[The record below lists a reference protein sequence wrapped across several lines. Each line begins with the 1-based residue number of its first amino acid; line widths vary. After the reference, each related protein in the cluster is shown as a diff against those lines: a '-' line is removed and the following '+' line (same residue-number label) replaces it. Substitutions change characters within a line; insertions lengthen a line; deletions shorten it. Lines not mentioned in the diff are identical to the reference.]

1 MKVDS
6 DITIIGAGPAGL
18 SAAKTLE
25 EQGVGYQLYAKE
37 KHPCRNK
44 PCGGFI
50 PQRTVSQFDLS
61 NIEDAYPINTVE
73 MRFPGVGIKQVA
85 FEESIGVNVSRGEL
99 GQKMLSNLGQA
110 QPRIN
115 LGHEVR
121 MIERQD
127 GYCIIKI
134 TADQSDYE
142 IASRLVIDASGAYPV
157 AVKSG
162 LVRPKLTG
170 SQMGYGQQY
179 HFEKESNADDFE
191 PVNRFYYGHEF
202 SPGGYAWVYPRKRTV
217 VIGSGGLLARVKS
230 DDKRVAEYIEELIKE
245 PIIKE
250 MLANA
255 TPVKKDAAPVPLGG
269 QITPSYAGHILLAGD
284 AAGHCSPISGEGIHY
299 SLVAGKI
306 AGSVAAEAVKES
318 DFCAR
323 YLKRYQDHWKK
334 AFGSDLKWGLWLQK
348 RFTGSDDGESKS
360 AFLESEKSCRVVA
373 EMLIGR
379 REVFSAM
386 KAIAPSYLASKVK
399 SVFSR

>member
-6 DITIIGAGPAGL
+6 DIVVIGAGPAGL

-25 EQGVGYQLYAKE
+25 KEGVEYQLYAKE
-37 KHPCRNK
+37 QHPCMDK

-50 PQRTVSQFDLS
+50 PKRTVSENELV
-61 NIEDAYPINTVE
+61 NIKDANPITTVE

-85 FEESIGVNVSRGEL
+85 FEDSIGVNVSRGEL
-99 GQKMLSNLGQA
+99 GQKMLSNLGQDR
-110 QPRIN
+110 PKIN

-121 MIERQD
+121 MIERGD
-127 GYCIIKI
+127 GYCILKI

-142 IASRLVIDASGAYPV
+142 VTSRLVIDASGAYPV

-162 LVRPKLTG
+162 LVRAKLTG

-202 SPGGYAWVYPRKRTV
+202 SPGGYAWAYPRKRTV
-217 VIGSGGLLARVKS
+217 VIGSGGLLAQVRS
-230 DDKRVAEYIEELIKE
+230 DNKRVAEYIEDFIQQ
-245 PIIKE
+245 PNIKE

-255 TPVKKDAAPVPLGG
+255 TLVKKDAAPVPLGG
-269 QITPSYAGHILLAGD
+269 RITPSYANHILLAGD

-299 SLVAGKI
+299 SLMAGKI
-306 AGSVAAEAVKES
+306 AGSVAAEAVKEN
-318 DFCAR
+318 DFSAR
-323 YLKRYQDHWKK
+323 YLREYEDRWKK

-348 RFTGSDDGESKS
+348 RFTGSDDGDSKS

-379 REVFSAM
+379 REVFSAV

-399 SVFSR
+399 SLFSR